1 LFNGS
6 TVVAN
11 ATLAVSTGTT
21 VSLNNV
27 ISIAPGSDLVLTMKL
42 DTPFVNTA
50 LNPQSGNRVF
60 QISNVWTAQQFA
72 NGSLSSYAP
81 VAAGYITA
89 AGLPVTA
96 SNY

>member
-11 ATLAVSTGTT
+11 GNLAVANNEE
-21 VSLNNV
+21 VSLNNI
-27 ISIAPGSDLVLTMKL
+27 ISIAPGGDLVLTMKL